1 MFKRDVKRTE
11 EAANKKK
18 ALYEKRRGQ
27 AKKIAE
33 KIQKLVNRQFPGL
46 KVYYHEM
53 LSWEKNRP
61 ATADMEWQV
70 VIMLKDAVVYSFDV
84 YFGEEYEPKELGQ
97 SEILSR
103 VSHGLVNLQLK
114 K

>member
-84 YFGEEYEPKELGQ
+84 YFEEEYEPKELGQ